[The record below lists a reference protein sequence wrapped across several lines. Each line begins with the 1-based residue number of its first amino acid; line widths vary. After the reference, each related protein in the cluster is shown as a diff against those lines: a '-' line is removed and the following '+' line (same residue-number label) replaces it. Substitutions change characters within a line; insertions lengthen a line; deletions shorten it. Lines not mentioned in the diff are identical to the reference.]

1 LRLATLRECTDGIE
15 SSEVESC
22 PTEDAIAKRLLE
34 TLTGVGPIHAGDV
47 PLRTARYELSLWS
60 DDRQPAPEEDLEG
73 AASVE
78 GHIDITGIAEAVVL
92 AGPGSL
98 TLTLEDGRRLAFEL
112 TGTGGA
118 IVGRG
123 WLP

>member
-1 LRLATLRECTDGIE
+1 MSR
-15 SSEVESC
+15 V
-22 PTEDAIAKRLLE
+22 LLE
-34 TLTGVGPIHAGDV
+34 SLSGVGAIYAGDV
-47 PLRTARYELSLWS
+47 LLRTTHYNLSLWS
-60 DDRQPAPEEDLEG
+60 DDQSHESGAPPKTS
-73 AASVE
+73 AS

-112 TGTGGA
+112 TDSGGG

-123 WLP
+123 WLSEP